1 MEVQTIEMSPEQARE
16 KLEAYESAL
25 RRVDDEEMA
34 AAVEGYR
41 ALAQG
46 TKLIDVEQ
54 VIRSCGRDHDG
65 RPLLAIARADRLQVK
80 LLWENRSE
88 RCHFSTA
95 ADWGFEWPGLLR
107 SVEMGERHNY
117 RAYPSWDPA
126 TLHAMD
132 LEGFA
137 LIPMVPPDV
146 LAARSYLRDHY
157 VLWEVYEWAETPH
170 RAEPDRDP
178 YLLSLI
184 GGTLYAV
191 VGEWELTDLE
201 RAIMR
206 GRQ

>member
-1 MEVQTIEMSPEQARE
+1 MEVPTIEMSVEDAQE
-16 KLEAYESAL
+16 KLAAYESAL

-41 ALAQG
+41 ALAEG
-46 TKLIDVEQ
+46 TKLVDVEQ
-54 VIRSCGRDHDG
+54 VIRSCARDGDG
-65 RPLLAIARADRLQVK
+65 RPLLAIARADRFQVK
-80 LLWENRSE
+80 LLWPSRSE
-88 RCHFSTA
+88 RCHFCTA
-95 ADWGFEWPGLLR
+95 VNWVFEWPGLVR
-107 SVEMGERHNY
+107 SVEMGETHNY
-117 RAYPSWDPA
+117 RAYPVWAPA
-126 TLHAMD
+126 TLTPMD

-146 LAARSYLRDHY
+146 LASRSYLRDHY
-157 VLWEVYEWAETPH
+157 VLWEVDEWASTPQG
-170 RAEPDRDP
+170 AEPDRDP
-178 YLLSLI
+178 YLLRFI